1 MRFTVDSNIL
11 IYTLDRLDE
20 RRHGPA
26 KDLIARAAEL
36 DFFMTTQAIG
46 EFLNVVRRKRLGAFD
61 DAILLAD
68 RWIGLFEVV
77 DTSSLDLCN
86 AATLAERRRLQFWD
100 SLMWQVSRSAGAD
113 VLLSENFQDGLQ
125 LGGMKVLNP
134 FAETNRDELESLL
147 AASKD

>member
-11 IYTLDRLDE
+11 VYTLDRLDE

-26 KDLIARAAEL
+26 KRLIARAAEL

-46 EFLNVVRRKRLGAFD
+46 EFINVVRRKRLAAFD
-61 DAILLAD
+61 EAILLAT
-68 RWIGLFEVV
+68 RWIGLFEMI

-86 AATLAERRRLQFWD
+86 AATFAERHQLQFWD

-113 VLLSENFQDGLQ
+113 VLLSEDFQDGLQ
-125 LGGMKVLNP
+125 LGGMKVLDP
-134 FAETNRDELESLL
+134 FAERNRDELESLL
-147 AASKD
+147 AATED